1 MRQRASGFLSQVL
14 LGRSRDQGNIPSHT
28 VPHSLCHSDFSGR
41 KKKSRCL
48 LMSYMMMECSSPLFS
63 KGSQG
68 GDISSGKVG
77 VCVNQ
82 LQPTPH
88 RLFAPTRSH
97 IGSTTW
103 LTNRLWRIHGKE
115 GGAETGN
122 QPAEEEEK
130 DNQTLIP
137 GSFCRA
143 NKISPSA
150 GRDHLSAGPPYPAPP
165 CYDREYSR
173 LSARLCCSARARL
186 LREC

>member
-1 MRQRASGFLSQVL
+1 MLQRLLSLRHTMWKQNVKYEKIEKIFFLLECGISKSL
-14 LGRSRDQGNIPSHT
+14 SSTTICEIPR
-28 VPHSLCHSDFSGR
+28 CH
-41 KKKSRCL
+41 K
-48 LMSYMMMECSSPLFS
+48 PLA
-63 KGSQG
+63 
-68 GDISSGKVG
+68 
-77 VCVNQ
+77 
-82 LQPTPH
+82 P
-88 RLFAPTRSH
+88 PTRSH

-103 LTNRLWRIHGKE
+103 LTNRLWRIHGKD
-115 GGAETGN
+115 GGAKTGN

-150 GRDHLSAGPPYPAPP
+150 GRDHLSAGPLYPAPP

-173 LSARLCCSARARL
+173 LSARLCCSVRARL

>member
-1 MRQRASGFLSQVL
+1 
-14 LGRSRDQGNIPSHT
+14 
-28 VPHSLCHSDFSGR
+28 
-41 KKKSRCL
+41 
-48 LMSYMMMECSSPLFS
+48 MSYMMMECSSPLFS

-82 LQPTPH
+82 LHPTPP
-88 RLFAPTRSH
+88 LCSDKISH
-97 IGSTTW
+97 W
-103 LTNRLWRIHGKE
+103 DHDLAHQRLWRIHGKD
-115 GGAETGN
+115 GGAKTGK

-173 LSARLCCSARARL
+173 LSARLCCSVRARL

>member
-1 MRQRASGFLSQVL
+1 MNLTATRLKLKFHLSAAAAGFLSQVL
-14 LGRSRDQGNIPSHT
+14 LRRSRDQANIPSHT
-28 VPHSLCHSDFSGR
+28 VPHSFCNSDFSGW

-82 LQPTPH
+82 LHPTPP
-88 RLFAPTRSH
+88 LAAPTRSH

-103 LTNRLWRIHGKE
+103 LTNRLWRIHGKD
-115 GGAETGN
+115 GRAKTGKK
-122 QPAEEEEK
+122 PAEEEEK

-150 GRDHLSAGPPYPAPP
+150 GRDHLSAGPPVPGTT
-165 CYDREYSR
+165 
-173 LSARLCCSARARL
+173 L
-186 LREC
+186 LRPRIFEAEC